1 MFHYGKRPIN
11 NIKRDISNIEFL
23 KKSIVS
29 YPEPISD
36 LPIQINDVTYQDDFE
51 ISLLR
56 FIHIIFKN
64 NNKIDLNKLK
74 NLIGESYPSND
85 LYIFL
90 AKNNNINEYISTR
103 QRLEW
108 CNLLNEKFYFHYR
121 FQNKYKLS
129 PIISNIFNFFQ
140 IYFPLL
146 NLTRE
151 MDTQMKIDRL
161 LNFLVKL
168 ELVLY
173 SA

>member
-36 LPIQINDVTYQDDFE
+36 LPIQINDITYQDDFE

-74 NLIGESYPSND
+74 NLIGESYLSND

-108 CNLLNEKFYFHYR
+108 CNLLN
-121 FQNKYKLS
+121 
-129 PIISNIFNFFQ
+129 
-140 IYFPLL
+140 
-146 NLTRE
+146 
-151 MDTQMKIDRL
+151 
-161 LNFLVKL
+161 
-168 ELVLY
+168 
-173 SA
+173 